1 LALPGL
7 RGYNSDEAGDA
18 RNVRPAPDHQRG
30 ATLTVA
36 DQNPTAPTPD
46 WKPQVAVLEQIAR
59 NTEQVLLR
67 IETRLDRI
75 DGRFETRLD
84 RIDGRMADDF
94 KFLVRLIFTLGVLM
108 LGGFAAVLGVIA
120 RAQHWI

>member
-1 LALPGL
+1 MLADTE
-7 RGYNSDEAGDA
+7 N
-18 RNVRPAPDHQRG
+18 
-30 ATLTVA
+30 
-36 DQNPTAPTPD
+36 NPSPPSLE
-46 WKPQVAVLEQIAR
+46 PRVAVLEQIAR

-75 DGRFETRLD
+75 DGR
-84 RIDGRMADDF
+84 MADDF
-94 KFLVRLIFTLGVLM
+94 KFLVRLIFTLGVLT

>member
-1 LALPGL
+1 MHSAYAPNWLALPGL

-75 DGRFETRLD
+75 DGR
-84 RIDGRMADDF
+84 MADDF